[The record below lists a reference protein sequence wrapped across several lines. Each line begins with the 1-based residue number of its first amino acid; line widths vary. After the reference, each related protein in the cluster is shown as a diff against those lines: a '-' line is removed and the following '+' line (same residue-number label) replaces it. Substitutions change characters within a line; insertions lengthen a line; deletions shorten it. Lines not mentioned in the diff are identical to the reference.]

1 MTVFA
6 TRPRP
11 FPGILVTLN
20 CLSDPISEVTM
31 AEWCACFGCSPLQQ
45 SSDYLKTAV
54 LDFIVKLHV
63 NIYAPP
69 QLFSEINGI
78 QILDYTALNLC
89 HCQPCKQEGAFP
101 ERELTWTVV
110 SIPRS
115 NAKATRPTF
124 SQDSSTSS
132 QDPTRYTFCVSSR
145 WVHETHTIYFET
157 TKSSDHCPAFISPCR
172 QYVECLRGQLV
183 SSSRLL
189 TCSALTEIGS
199 ATEK

>member
-1 MTVFA
+1 MTVSA

-11 FPGILVTLN
+11 FPGILATLN
-20 CLSDPISEVTM
+20 CLSDPIPEVTM
-31 AEWCACFGCSPLQQ
+31 AEWCACFGCSSLQQ

-54 LDFIVKLHV
+54 LYFIVKLHV

-69 QLFSEINGI
+69 HLFSEINGI
-78 QILDYTALNLC
+78 QILDYTALISC

-101 ERELTWTVV
+101 ERELTWTRRL
-110 SIPRS
+110 SQFRARTLEHS
-115 NAKATRPTF
+115 TF
-124 SQDSSTSS
+124 SQHPISC
-132 QDPTRYTFCVSSR
+132 TFCVSSR
-145 WVHETHTIYFET
+145 WVHATHTIYFET